1 MLLQCALLG
10 SAVWQLQSYDFEVAA
25 NAEREA
31 AGSFPPFLALW
42 GPFLSIPEVLE

>member
-1 MLLQCALLG
+1 MFSQCALFG
-10 SAVWQLQSYDFEVAA
+10 SAVWQLQSHDFEAAA

-42 GPFLSIPEVLE
+42 GPFFSIPEVLE